1 MIFSIQLEA
10 IAIASLQKL
19 DSACPLNY
27 LTSMLQPNNRKEIT
41 LMRNTL
47 KLAIVSF
54 LWLLPCAALATTW
67 DEPWHERVVKEA
79 DSFVKVQVVKNENG
93 KQLVLKTLKQL
104 AGASAPAEFTVDRFW
119 LLQLTSMSGGHG
131 PEFRLAPGA
140 ACYVFVKKNST
151 GENWALPTPTAGYAK
166 VEGECIVATYRHSY
180 HMALVSQTLYEPT
193 MTAIFQF
200 LHSQPYDT
208 QFIEQLFKQQLTVP
222 PQNVTDDMKSE
233 QSQRF
238 FAQHVALECFYYFG
252 TEKDYGLL
260 EPFLSQDAFHVQIS
274 AIRALSAVKT
284 EKAGERLLE
293 FIRGKGNSFAKVM
306 AVWGIRRLNAK
317 DRLPTLLEYVG
328 KAPDEEA
335 GFGGSI
341 MDPRVGTHF
350 PSSVK
355 AAVEELAKEWNSSKD
370 MAK

>member
-1 MIFSIQLEA
+1 
-10 IAIASLQKL
+10 
-19 DSACPLNY
+19 
-27 LTSMLQPNNRKEIT
+27 
-41 LMRNTL
+41 MRNTL
-47 KLAIVSF
+47 KLAIGPF
-54 LWLLPCAALATTW
+54 LCLLPCAALATTW

-79 DSFVKVQVVKNENG
+79 DSFVKVQVVNNENG
-93 KQLVLKTLKQL
+93 KQLALKTLKQI
-104 AGASAPAEFTVDRFW
+104 AGASVPTEFTVDRFW
-119 LLQLTSMSGGHG
+119 LLQLTSSSGGHG
-131 PEFRLAPGA
+131 PEFRLAPGGA
-140 ACYVFVKKNST
+140 FYMFVKKNST
-151 GENWALPTPTAGYAK
+151 GANWALPTPTAGYAK
-166 VEGECIVATYRHSY
+166 VEGESIVATYRHSY

-193 MTAIFQF
+193 MTSIFQF

-222 PQNVTDDMKSE
+222 PQDVTDDVKSE

-260 EPFLSQDAFHVQIS
+260 EPFLLQDGYHVQIS
-274 AIRALSAVKT
+274 AVRALSAVKT
-284 EKAGERLLE
+284 EKAGQRLVE

-317 DRLPTLLEYVG
+317 DRLPALLEYIG

-335 GFGGSI
+335 GFGGNI

-370 MAK
+370 KTK